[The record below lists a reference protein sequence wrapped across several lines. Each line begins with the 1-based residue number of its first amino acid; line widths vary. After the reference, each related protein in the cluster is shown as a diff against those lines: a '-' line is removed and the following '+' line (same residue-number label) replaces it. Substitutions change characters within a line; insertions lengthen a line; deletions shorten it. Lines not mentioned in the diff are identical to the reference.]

1 MKEGKAR
8 VLEEKEFGRAI
19 NTARKYAHAKRNVA
33 LLYISHGLGLRA
45 KEMASLKVRHVLDTE
60 NQIVDEINLV
70 GVMTK
75 GGKQR
80 HIYLT
85 NSKVIAAIRDYL
97 DERSEAEGI
106 LFNLDAPLFKSQK
119 GSSFS
124 PNTLQQLFHRLY
136 DLARLPGA
144 SSHSGRRTF
153 ATNLIE
159 KGIDI
164 KAVATLMGHSSIAMT
179 AQYVEDN
186 PRRLKQISAGVFS

>member
-8 VLEEKEFGRAI
+8 VLDEREFSRAI

-33 LLYISHGLGLRA
+33 LLYLSYGLGLRA
-45 KEMASLKVRHVLDTE
+45 KEMASLKVRHVLDDA
-60 NQIVDEINLV
+60 NQIADEINLI
-70 GVMTK
+70 GAMTK

-80 HIYLT
+80 HVYLT
-85 NSKVIAAIRDYL
+85 NSKVIAAVRDYL
-97 DERSEAEGI
+97 DERSEAEGV
-106 LFNLDAPLFKSQK
+106 LFSLDAPLFKSQK

-124 PNTLQQLFHRLY
+124 PNTLQQLFHHIY

-164 KAVATLMGHSSIAMT
+164 KAVSTLMGHSSIAMT

-186 PRRLKQISAGVFS
+186 PKRLKLISSEIF